1 MKKLEELITT
11 YKDFPKKGI
20 NFKDVLEIIQEPK
33 VFNEL
38 ILKMSSSQI
47 LKKSEAII
55 SIDARGFIFG
65 SAIAL
70 QSSKPM
76 IVARKPGKLPGETIT
91 EKYKLEYGENSL
103 SIQKNSLKKR
113 VDEQIRTRKKIISDF
128 LKDLSLRE
136 KQITTSKKTGIN
148 ENTITRMKNNN
159 DFVTSF
165 DNAIALYSVYPEL
178 NKMFLNQWIEVSGM
192 QSVNEYEVQV
202 NGSITKNFDLLPLLP
217 NDISLIKIPQNIFI
231 NFKI

>member
-1 MKKLEELITT
+1 MKKLEDLIST

-20 NFKDVLEIIQEPK
+20 YFKDVLEIVQEPK

-47 LKKSEAII
+47 LEKSEAII

-76 IVARKPGKLPGETIT
+76 IVARKPGKLPGRVVT

-103 SIQKNSLKKR
+103 SIQKNSLKKYNSYTI
-113 VDEQIRTRKKIISDF
+113 VDDLLATGGTVDCVANLLKRNDKKILGLLTVVELVDLKGRSKFNFPVESTISF
-128 LKDLSLRE
+128 
-136 KQITTSKKTGIN
+136 
-148 ENTITRMKNNN
+148 
-159 DFVTSF
+159 
-165 DNAIALYSVYPEL
+165 
-178 NKMFLNQWIEVSGM
+178 
-192 QSVNEYEVQV
+192 
-202 NGSITKNFDLLPLLP
+202 
-217 NDISLIKIPQNIFI
+217 
-231 NFKI
+231 